1 MKVLVTGAT
10 GLMGHR
16 ITELLLEA
24 GHEVVAL
31 VRDPAKAEALF
42 EGVTI
47 VRGDITDRAS
57 LEPAMKGVTWL
68 FHAAG
73 MPEQWQKDPRIFD
86 RVNRGGTANVLEA
99 AHAAG
104 VTRAIYTSTMDVFDA
119 PEGGTLVETRL
130 ATGDK
135 PTAYERSK
143 QAADRE
149 AERVR
154 EQGLEVVHVCP
165 AAIYGPS
172 PVHVGLNS
180 FFIKLLN
187 KQSPVL
193 PPGGASVVYVDGCA
207 RAHLA
212 AAAGGISGE
221 RYLIADTHVTN
232 EELAREIL
240 AQSDLRRLPPTA
252 PKWLMRGIARGGE
265 RVAKLLD
272 VPPLIAEGQ
281 LAFMQWNVRVD
292 SRKAHDSR
300 AGKTSAAALEATI
313 DAETPRREGVE
324 EEY

>member
-16 ITELLLEA
+16 IAELLVEA
-24 GHEVVAL
+24 GHEVSVLA
-31 VRDPAKAEALF
+31 RDPAKAAKLLD
-42 EGVTI
+42 GVT
-47 VRGDITDRAS
+47 VHRGDITDKSS
-57 LEPAMKGVTWL
+57 LAPAMTGVGWV

-73 MPEQWQKDPRIFD
+73 MPEQWHKDERIFD

-99 AHAAG
+99 ALEAG
-104 VTRAIYTSTMDVFDA
+104 VERAVYTSTMDVFAA
-119 PEGGTLVETRL
+119 PAGGTLVETNL
-130 ATGDK
+130 DHGDK

-154 EQGLEVVHVCP
+154 QKGLEVVHVCP
-165 AAIYGPS
+165 SAGYGPS

-193 PPGGASVVYVDGCA
+193 PPGGASVVYIDGCA

-212 AAAGGISGE
+212 AAAGGVSGE

-232 EELAREIL
+232 QELAREIL
-240 AQSDLRRLPPTA
+240 AQSDLRRVPPTA
-252 PKWLMRGIARGGE
+252 PTWLMRGLAKGGE

-281 LAFMQWNVRVD
+281 LTFMQWNVRVD
-292 SRKAHDSR
+292 SSKAQDELGFRPTPLADGIALTIAFLRK
-300 AGKTSAAALEATI
+300 
-313 DAETPRREGVE
+313 EGLVP
-324 EEY
+324 